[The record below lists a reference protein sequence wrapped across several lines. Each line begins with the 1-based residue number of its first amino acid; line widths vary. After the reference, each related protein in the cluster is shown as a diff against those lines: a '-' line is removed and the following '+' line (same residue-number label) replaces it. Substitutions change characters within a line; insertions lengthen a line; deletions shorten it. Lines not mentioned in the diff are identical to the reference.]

1 MSVSSQQRTVVGDVA
16 PSRGTI
22 AFAWAVSTVVL
33 GLTFTVVLVMA
44 MLALSPVA
52 MRSDPTNPLGVQWD
66 AWASWVSL
74 GIALLVGTV
83 MVTAGGGGSGLM
95 WRWAELRVQLASGAP
110 APWVR
115 RALRPFLLGAAV
127 LGCLAVR
134 HDSGGLLL
142 GLALV
147 ALALGTSLAAPDRR
161 GVMERLLGLRDV
173 AYGQVP
179 AAPHPST

>member
-1 MSVSSQQRTVVGDVA
+1 MPVSSSQRTVVGDVA

-33 GLTFTVVLVMA
+33 GLTFVCTLVIA
-44 MLALSPVA
+44 MLVLSPVG

-66 AWASWVSL
+66 AWASWLSL
-74 GIALLVGTV
+74 GVALLVGTV

-95 WRWAELRVQLASGAP
+95 WRWAELRVQRVSGAP
-110 APWVR
+110 APWIR

-127 LGCLAVR
+127 LACLAIR
-134 HDSGGLLL
+134 HDDGGLLL
-142 GLALV
+142 GVLLV
-147 ALALGTSLAAPDRR
+147 AVALGTSLAAPDRR

-173 AYGQVP
+173 AYGQV
-179 AAPHPST
+179 AAEDRED